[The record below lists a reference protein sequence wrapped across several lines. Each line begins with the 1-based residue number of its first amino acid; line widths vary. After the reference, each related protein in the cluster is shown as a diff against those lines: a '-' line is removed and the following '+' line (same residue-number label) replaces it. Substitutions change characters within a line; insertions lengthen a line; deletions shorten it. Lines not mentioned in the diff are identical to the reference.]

1 LFKTVIT
8 LKKQKK
14 NHLQSLSPNQLNIN
28 RWNQKKKTNK
38 IAFSLLLTL
47 SKISNCLWNDDEA
60 PEVKLL
66 KWFFYKKNLDPR

>member
-1 LFKTVIT
+1 MK
-8 LKKQKK
+8 
-14 NHLQSLSPNQLNIN
+14 SE
-28 RWNQKKKTNK
+28 KKTNK